1 MGNVLLMWR
10 VKLLVKLYLEKF
22 NFFNYYKMF
31 EVKFNLDRF
40 NSRTSAYHVGGFHN
54 NSAP

>member
-1 MGNVLLMWR
+1 MWR

-31 EVKFNLDRF
+31 GVKFNLDRF